1 MIALLSLPEKRQKE
15 IFTQLANLTSL
26 RPQVV
31 EKDWWVTLTL
41 KAIFQTEYGNH
52 LLFKGGTSL
61 SKCWKLIGR
70 FSEDIDLAIDREFL
84 GFPGELSKTKIKE
97 LKKTACEF
105 TSTKLRDAIEEQL
118 IALGVSPGT
127 LSITAKPVKEGFPDT
142 DPQELQIQYPSLFER
157 IPYIVNLVKIEVSG
171 RSLREPWSVCS
182 IQSLLSEYIPG
193 QSFSDEAFT
202 VPAVEPKR
210 TFLEKLFLLHEEFQR
225 KEKMRHERMSRH
237 LYDVAKLMHT
247 HHGWDAIQDTKL
259 YHSIIQHRAKYH
271 NLQGVDY
278 TSHTASTIN
287 FIPPDIIRK
296 EYEQD
301 YNTMRNEMIN
311 DPFAPSFA
319 LIIELLEELQFHL
332 QNPVYFNEYSHSQ
345 LIENALQNDPKD
357 SNSPNFMIEDSH
369 IKIPLFYDKYTY
381 FVTFLRRNK
390 ELDFYSLR
398 AQPKK

>member
-1 MIALLSLPEKRQKE
+1 MTALLSLTEKRRIE
-15 IFTQLANLTSL
+15 IFTQLANLTTL

-41 KAIFQTEYGNH
+41 KAIFQTRYADY

-61 SKCWKLIGR
+61 SKCWKLISR

-127 LSITAKPVKEGFPDT
+127 LSITAKPIKEGFPDT
-142 DPQELQIQYPSLFER
+142 DPQELQIEYPSLFER
-157 IPYIVNLVKIEVSG
+157 IPYIANLVKIEVSG
-171 RSLREPWSVCS
+171 RSLKEPWSVCS

-193 QSFSDEAFT
+193 QSFSGGAFN

-237 LYDVAKLMHT
+237 LYDVVKLMHT
-247 HHGWDAIQDTKL
+247 HHGWDAIQDTEL
-259 YHSIIQHRAKYH
+259 YNSIIQHRAKYH

-278 TSHTASTIN
+278 TTHTSSTIN

-301 YNTMRNEMIN
+301 YTTMRNEMIN
-311 DPFAPSFA
+311 DAFAPPFEM
-319 LIIELLEELQFHL
+319 IIELLEELRVHL
-332 QNPVYFNEYSHSQ
+332 QNPVYFNDNPRQQ
-345 LIENALQNDPKD
+345 LIDTALQIDPKD
-357 SNSPNFMIEDSH
+357 STSPNFMIEGGLVTISLH
-369 IKIPLFYDKYTY
+369 YDKYSY
-381 FVTFLRRNK
+381 FVSFFRRNK

-398 AQPKK
+398 AQPIK